1 MAHAGPEA
9 PPDGGR
15 HGAKSSLSARRA
27 VKKLPTG
34 IDCLHAMPKLNKV
47 EQADGKG
54 WGDRGRRYLKKRKA
68 RLERRRAN
76 IDPETQPAY
85 TRFKG
90 WNL

>member
-1 MAHAGPEA
+1 
-9 PPDGGR
+9 
-15 HGAKSSLSARRA
+15 
-27 VKKLPTG
+27 
-34 IDCLHAMPKLNKV
+34 MPKLNKV
-47 EQADGKG
+47 EQADGRG